1 MRQDRPHSS
10 CACAK
15 LTDIGIFVGVK
26 EGNEK
31 RDVSAEMF
39 LVMLMLQQYS
49 SNKYSVEMNK

>member
-1 MRQDRPHSS
+1 MRQDQPHSS

-15 LTDIGIFVGVK
+15 LTDIGIFIGVK
-26 EGNEK
+26 EGNKK

-39 LVMLMLQQYS
+39 LVRLRQYS